1 MIFVCQLFVNQDVV
15 LDKVD
20 LHVAGDTGVLRAK
33 VTDHGVDHDARIVTQ
48 VAAGFADQGDVYGL
62 GHSNIL
68 CAL

>member
-1 MIFVCQLFVNQDVV
+1 V

-20 LHVAGDTGVLRAK
+20 LHVAGDTRVLRAK
-33 VTDHGVDHDARIVTQ
+33 VTDHGVYHDARIVTQ